1 MAFNKKFFTTGGIVA
16 SSGACFTENV
26 NPFTGTSNDNG
37 KALYSLDYDSSDTSG
52 TFNGEPYNGVNF
64 GVSGKINTGAR
75 FNGTN
80 QFIKLGT
87 DVFKYTD
94 VTISAFINPN
104 LSDTNVKTIFGNT
117 SYING
122 QQFHGIIISV
132 RNDGSSDKIYVQHY
146 PSSTAVYSTGS
157 ISLNTFT
164 HIAVSYTGS
173 QTKIYINGT
182 LDSTHSASLSYSGSQ
197 TLTASLGAYILQN
210 YTANTTYDE
219 FSGTID
225 QVRVFSSILDGTK
238 ISTLAAETACVHTST
253 TDIVHFPPLTTNA
266 AYFKMDNSAKDE
278 VSGNIGSDTN
288 VQYRF
293 GKYNQSA
300 FFNDTGIINT
310 GFTRSGTSF
319 SVSLWLNLNDNGTRQ
334 IVLGDGN
341 TNGSDSSI
349 TFSAQ
354 VDASDDVV
362 IYVNNGQSSGNNNT
376 VVSYAGKYNKWTHF
390 VVTLNG
396 TSGAVYLDNTKTTF
410 TTDRSLGTAAQ
421 AFGIGSWS
429 VTASNGGET
438 DGFIDQVRF
447 YNAELS
453 DSNVESLYNEKPET
467 DTSNFKT
474 VLYTGNNTTG
484 HFINNVG
491 MDLETDGGLVWIK
504 SRNDAA
510 GDNHI
515 LQDNVR
521 GVSNFI
527 MSSSQAAESPSDMV
541 TSFEKTGFFLGADT
555 PTGVNTNNIDFVAWV
570 WKGGG
575 TPVTIAVN
583 SITGS
588 TPSIASSVSANTAA
602 GFSIV
607 SFTGNDTVGA
617 TVAHGLKDSLGNGV
631 KPQLIFF
638 KARTRGN
645 NWGVY
650 AEPITANKFLVLN
663 DDAAESD
670 ALGPFNDTE
679 PTTSIITLGNS
690 LSFNDAGTMI
700 AYCFASVA
708 GYQKIGS
715 YAGTGLAG
723 NAQDV
728 GFKPSFVII
737 KRTTD
742 TESWFIFDTRR
753 PDKRLEAD
761 SSNSENTDVRLNLTS
776 TGFDF
781 DGNVF
786 NESSN
791 TYIYLAIK

>member
-146 PSSTAVYSTGS
+146 PSSTAVYSTAS

-238 ISTLAAETACVHTST
+238 ISTLAAEKACVHTST
-253 TDIVHFPPLTTNA
+253 TDIVDFPPLKTNA

-362 IYVNNGQSSGNNNT
+362 IYVNNSQSSGNNNT
-376 VVSYAGKYNKWTHF
+376 VVSYSGKYNKWTHF

-575 TPVTIAVN
+575 TPVSTNNNGGAQ
-583 SITGS
+583 IT
-588 TPSIASSVSANTAA
+588 ADVSANTAA

-607 SFTGNDTVGA
+607 KYTGSGTVNQ
-617 TVAHGLKDSLGNGV
+617 TVYHGLNQA
-631 KPQLIFF
+631 PELIIN
-638 KARTRGN
+638 KQTGAVE
-645 NWGVY
+645 NWFVFTTVIDGSNDF
-650 AEPITANKFLVLN
+650 IVLN
-663 DDAAESD
+663 DSAGKGDST
-670 ALGPFNDTE
+670 LSL
-679 PTTSIITLGNS
+679 PTTDYIYSRTS
-690 LSFNDAGTMI
+690 GTMI
-700 AYCFASVA
+700 NYCFHSVA

>member
-1 MAFNKKFFTTGGIVA
+1 MDTLYN
-16 SSGACFTENV
+16 SG
-26 NPFTGTSNDNG
+26 NG
-37 KALYSLDYDSSDTSG
+37 
-52 TFNGEPYNGVNF
+52 
-64 GVSGKINTGAR
+64 
-75 FNGTN
+75 
-80 QFIKLGT
+80 
-87 DVFKYTD
+87 
-94 VTISAFINPN
+94 
-104 LSDTNVKTIFGNT
+104 
-117 SYING
+117 
-122 QQFHGIIISV
+122 
-132 RNDGSSDKIYVQHY
+132 
-146 PSSTAVYSTGS
+146 
-157 ISLNTFT
+157 
-164 HIAVSYTGS
+164 
-173 QTKIYINGT
+173 
-182 LDSTHSASLSYSGSQ
+182 
-197 TLTASLGAYILQN
+197 
-210 YTANTTYDE
+210 
-219 FSGTID
+219 
-225 QVRVFSSILDGTK
+225 
-238 ISTLAAETACVHTST
+238 ETACVHTST
-253 TDIVHFPPLTTNA
+253 TDNKDYPVTNA

-310 GFTRSGTSF
+310 GFTRSGTNF
-319 SVSLWLNLNDNGTRQ
+319 SVSMWLNLNDNGTRQ
-334 IVLGDGN
+334 LFLADGD
-341 TNGSDSSI
+341 TNGSNASI

-354 VDASDDVV
+354 VDASDRV
-362 IYVNNGQSSGNNNT
+362 IISVNDGDSGYHTND
-376 VVSYAGKYNKWTHF
+376 VVSYVGKYNKWIHF

-396 TSGAVYLDNTKTTF
+396 TSGALYLDNTETTF
-410 TTDRSLGTAAQ
+410 NTDRSLGTAAQ

-447 YNAELS
+447 YNAQLS
-453 DSNVESLYNEKPET
+453 DANVTSLYNEKPET

-521 GVSNFI
+521 GVSNFL
-527 MSSSQAAESPSDMV
+527 MSSSPSAESASDMV

-555 PTGVNTNNIDFVAWV
+555 PTGVNTNNIDFVSWV

-575 TPVTIAVN
+575 VPVQNNDGTIQGADC
-583 SITGS
+583 I
-588 TPSIASSVSANTAA
+588 VSANTAA

-607 SFTGNDTVGA
+607 NYVGTGNAGA
-617 TVAHGLKDSLGNGV
+617 TFGHGLGA
-631 KPQLIFF
+631 KPDLILI
-638 KARTRGN
+638 KNRDKGSNYHWT
-645 NWGVY
+645 VY
-650 AEPITANKFLVLN
+650 SNTSATGATGLLYLN
-663 DDAAESD
+663 LDDAFTPTSSR
-670 ALGPFNDTE
+670 FNNTE
-679 PTTSIITLGNS
+679 PTTSVVTLGNDPTV
-690 LSFNDAGTMI
+690 NDSGDDHI
-700 AYCFASVA
+700 AYCFTSIS

-791 TYIYLAIK
+791 TYLYLAIK

>member
-16 SSGACFTENV
+16 SSGVCLTENV
-26 NPFTGTSNDNG
+26 NPFTGTSADNG
-37 KALYSLDYDSSDTSG
+37 KALYSMDYDASDTSG
-52 TFNGEPYNGVNF
+52 VYDGTPTNVDF
-64 GVSGKINTGAR
+64 GVSGKTLNGAR
-75 FNGTN
+75 FNGSSSIIRLADN
-80 QFIKLGT
+80 S
-87 DVFKYTD
+87 FKNTTF
-94 VTISAFINPN
+94 TISLWAKS
-104 LSDTNVKTIFGNT
+104 SDWTQTNATLFNT
-117 SYING
+117 YD
-122 QQFHGIIISV
+122 
-132 RNDGSSDKIYVQHY
+132 NDGSNGGAAFGINADKISVIGNGGTTSPTTRNGSTSLTDNTWAHLVYVVDG
-146 PSSTAVYSTGS
+146 SSCKTF
-157 ISLNTFT
+157 LNNVEEQDFTFT
-164 HIAVSYTGS
+164 GGS
-173 QTKIYINGT
+173 LAYRTNHNFGIGAREVGSNTYGYFNG
-182 LDSTHSASLSYSGSQ
+182 S
-197 TLTASLGAYILQN
+197 
-210 YTANTTYDE
+210 
-219 FSGTID
+219 ID
-225 QVRVFSSILDGTK
+225 QVRYFTAALDTNQ
-238 ISTLAAETACVHTST
+238 ISTLWNDGNGETACVHTST
-253 TDIVHFPPLTTNA
+253 TDNKDYPVTNA

-310 GFTRSGTSF
+310 GFTRSGTNF
-319 SVSLWLNLNDNGTRQ
+319 SVSMWLNLNDNGTRQ

-396 TSGAVYLDNTKTTF
+396 TSGAVYLDNTETTF
-410 TTDRSLGTAAQ
+410 NTDRSLGTAAQ

-447 YNAELS
+447 YNAQLS
-453 DSNVESLYNEKPET
+453 PANVTSLYNEKPET

-521 GVSNFI
+521 GVSNFL
-527 MSSSQAAESPSDMV
+527 MSSSPSAESASDMV

-555 PTGVNTNNIDFVAWV
+555 PTGVNTNNIDFVSWV

-575 TPVTIAVN
+575 VPVQNNDGTIQGADC
-583 SITGS
+583 I
-588 TPSIASSVSANTAA
+588 VSANTAA

-607 SFTGNDTVGA
+607 NYVGTGNAGA
-617 TVAHGLKDSLGNGV
+617 TFGHGLGA
-631 KPQLIFF
+631 KPDLILI
-638 KARTRGN
+638 KNRDHNSNYHWT
-645 NWGVY
+645 VY
-650 AEPITANKFLVLN
+650 SNTSATGATGLLYLN
-663 DDAAESD
+663 LDDAFTPTSSR
-670 ALGPFNDTE
+670 FNNTE
-679 PTTSIITLGNS
+679 PTTSVVTLGNDPTV
-690 LSFNDAGTMI
+690 NDSGDDHI
-700 AYCFASVA
+700 AYCFTSIS

-791 TYIYLAIK
+791 TYLYLAIK